1 MKQLFWIIL
10 KVLLAIL
17 MINGG
22 VQHFL
27 KPDFY
32 LPFVPS
38 FLPGKMLIIYASGIV
53 EIILGATLLLNKKY
67 AKYSALGIFFLMIL
81 FLPIHSW
88 DIFSDNPAIGDHT
101 IALIRLP
108 VQFVFIALSW
118 IIYKR
123 LSLKK

>member
-38 FLPGKMLIIYASGIV
+38 FLPSKMLIIYASGIV
-53 EIILGATLLLNKKY
+53 EIMLGATLLLNKKY
-67 AKYSALGIFFLMIL
+67 AKYSALGIFFLMIM
-81 FLPIHSW
+81 FLPIHIW
-88 DIFSDNPAIGDHT
+88 DIFSEKPAIGDHT
-101 IALIRLP
+101 IALVRLP
-108 VQFVFIALSW
+108 IQFIFIALSGF
-118 IIYKR
+118 IYRR
-123 LSLKK
+123 LSLK

>member
-1 MKQLFWIIL
+1 
-10 KVLLAIL
+10 

-27 KPDFY
+27 NPDFY

-38 FLPGKMLIIYASGIV
+38 FLPSKMLIIYASGIV
-53 EIILGATLLLNKKY
+53 ELILGVTLLLNKKY

-81 FLPIHSW
+81 FLPIHIG
-88 DIFSDNPAIGDHT
+88 DIFSEKPAIGDHT

-123 LSLKK
+123 LSLT